1 MADERRKGSYTY
13 PNTSDDPDRT
23 NVLKNRWGIETHS
36 ELRVKEYSATGVRMQ
51 EIAEG
56 DGPKGNFDKAHLKA
70 IHGYIFRMC
79 TNGPVIRATKVPSLR
94 VNA

>member
-1 MADERRKGSYTY
+1 MIERLSDNLPINLKSRSRPLRAGGFLLSFAMADERPKGSYTY

-36 ELRVKEYSATGVRMQ
+36 ELRVKEYRATAVRMA

-56 DGPKGNFDKAHLKA
+56 DARKAS
-70 IHGYIFRMC
+70 
-79 TNGPVIRATKVPSLR
+79 TKLT
-94 VNA
+94 